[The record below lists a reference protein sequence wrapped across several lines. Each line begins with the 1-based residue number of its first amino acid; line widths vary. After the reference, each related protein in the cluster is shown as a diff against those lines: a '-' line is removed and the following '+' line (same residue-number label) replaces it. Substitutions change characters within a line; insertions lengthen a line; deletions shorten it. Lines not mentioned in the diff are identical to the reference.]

1 MQKINMKY
9 KYKTKQQP
17 SPHVMF
23 NNLILVK
30 RTNQNKNML
39 NGIVYV

>member
-1 MQKINMKY
+1 MQKIIMKS

-23 NNLILVK
+23 NDLILLK
-30 RTNQNKNML
+30 SIDT
-39 NGIVYV
+39 